1 MLKNLTIKKASAL
14 LKNKQISAL
23 ELARAY
29 LEVALAKNQKLN
41 ACLEIFARSAE
52 KQARKID
59 DLRVVGE
66 SLPDLAGLPIIL
78 KDNILLYGQIA
89 SAGSKILKNF
99 RAPYSATVIKK
110 LKRQGVIFLGRANM
124 DEFAMGS
131 STENSA
137 FGVTKNPHDLTRVA
151 GGSSGGSAAAVAAD
165 MTVFALGSDTG
176 GSIRQP
182 AAFCGVVG
190 LKPTYGTVSRYGL
203 MAMASSLDQI
213 GPLTKTVADAEMV
226 FQVISGQDR
235 LDSTSIAYEY
245 KPLRNFN
252 LKNIKIG
259 IVPEYFG
266 QGLDAE
272 VAATVKKLIKRLGQ
286 AGAEIVEIKMPHFKY
301 SLACYYLIMPSEISS
316 NLARYDGIRF
326 GLSRR
331 RGQGVWDIFAASRQ
345 AGFGDEAK
353 RRIVL
358 GTYALSAGYYD
369 AYYLQA
375 QKARRLIAQDF
386 KDAWSKVDIVLGPTT
401 PSTAFKIGENTSD
414 PLQMY
419 LEDIY
424 TVPVNLAGVPAL
436 SLPVGRDKKGLP
448 IGAHLVANHFTEN
461 KLFALGKEIEKI
473 I

>member
-1 MLKNLTIKKASAL
+1 
-14 LKNKQISAL
+14 
-23 ELARAY
+23 
-29 LEVALAKNQKLN
+29 
-41 ACLEIFARSAE
+41 
-52 KQARKID
+52 
-59 DLRVVGE
+59 
-66 SLPDLAGLPIIL
+66 
-78 KDNILLYGQIA
+78 
-89 SAGSKILKNF
+89 
-99 RAPYSATVIKK
+99 
-110 LKRQGVIFLGRANM
+110 
-124 DEFAMGS
+124 
-131 STENSA
+131 
-137 FGVTKNPHDLTRVA
+137 
-151 GGSSGGSAAAVAAD
+151 
-165 MTVFALGSDTG
+165 
-176 GSIRQP
+176 
-182 AAFCGVVG
+182 
-190 LKPTYGTVSRYGL
+190 
-203 MAMASSLDQI
+203 
-213 GPLTKTVADAEMV
+213 
-226 FQVISGQDR
+226 
-235 LDSTSIAYEY
+235 
-245 KPLRNFN
+245 
-252 LKNIKIG
+252 
-259 IVPEYFG
+259 
-266 QGLDAE
+266 
-272 VAATVKKLIKRLGQ
+272 
-286 AGAEIVEIKMPHFKY
+286 VEIKMPHFKY